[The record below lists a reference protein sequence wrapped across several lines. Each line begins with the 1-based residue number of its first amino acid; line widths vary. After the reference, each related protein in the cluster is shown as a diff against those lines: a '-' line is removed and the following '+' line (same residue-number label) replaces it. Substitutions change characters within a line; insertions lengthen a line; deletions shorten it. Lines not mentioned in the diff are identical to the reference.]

1 MFRKKYKV
9 GFTDDLHSLINYIN
23 TSDSYVF
30 IKDLIQFSADYDF
43 FVTLY
48 MNWNLINPLREEHN
62 KIIMAKNKKD

>member
-23 TSDSYVF
+23 TSDSWVYV
-30 IKDLIQFSADYDF
+30 KDLIQFSADYDY

-48 MNWNLINPLREEHN
+48 MNWNLISCLRDEHN
-62 KIIMAKNKKD
+62 RIISAQRNK